1 MFLKSLIIKKE
12 NENIRNIKF
21 HKGLNLIIDETP
33 SDDTKVT
40 GNNIGKTTVL
50 KLIDFCLGAKQSIIY
65 SDTETKKEE
74 YKLVKEFLQDNN
86 VVIILTLVENL
97 DDENSKKIVIERNF
111 LSGKK
116 AIRLINGEYI
126 KDKDFEK
133 TLLSYIFPNHKAE
146 KPTFRQI
153 ISHNIRFKDEN
164 INNTLK
170 TLNSFSSDAEYETL
184 YLFLLGCNFDQ
195 GAKKQEILAKI
206 KQEKIY
212 KDRLEKK
219 QTKNAYEVALSILE
233 NEIEELEN
241 KKNSLNINPNFE
253 QDLERLNQVK
263 YFLNRESSKVTNLKI
278 RRDLINDSKNEILEN
293 KSDID
298 LKQLR
303 AIYEQAT
310 DKIDSLQKTF
320 DDLVHYHNNMV
331 LKKVKFITEELPDLE
346 KQIDTVEINIKK
358 LLEEEKSLT
367 EKIAKSDSFS
377 QLEEIIATIN
387 EKYRQKGEYENIIS
401 QLTEAEENLEQYNNE
416 LNVLDKKLF
425 SDEFEENLKKQINIF
440 NRYFSTVSNELYG
453 ERYALKYDKIINKN
467 GQQLFKFSSFNTN
480 LSSGKKQGE
489 ILCFDLAYTIFADEQ
504 NIPTLHFLLNDKKE
518 LMHDNQLIK
527 VAEFLQDRDIQ
538 LVISI
543 LKDKL
548 PNELNKDKYFIVKL
562 SQNNKLFKIEN
573 NNEE

>member
-65 SDTETKKEE
+65 SDTETKKDE

-195 GAKKQEILAKI
+195 GAKKQEILAKL

>member
-33 SDDTKVT
+33 SDDTKAT

-153 ISHNIRFKDEN
+153 ISHNIRYKDEN

-195 GAKKQEILAKI
+195 GAKKQEILAKL

-278 RRDLINDSKNEILEN
+278 RRDLINESKNEILEN

-358 LLEEEKSLT
+358 LLEEEKTLT

>member
-33 SDDTKVT
+33 SDDTKAT

-153 ISHNIRFKDEN
+153 ISHNIRYKDEN

-195 GAKKQEILAKI
+195 GAKKQEILAKL

-278 RRDLINDSKNEILEN
+278 RRDLINDSKNEILQN

-401 QLTEAEENLEQYNNE
+401 QLTEAEDNLEQYNNE

>member
-116 AIRLINGEYI
+116 SIRLINGEYI

-153 ISHNIRFKDEN
+153 ISHNIRYKDEN

-184 YLFLLGCNFDQ
+184 YLFLLRCNFDQ

-278 RRDLINDSKNEILEN
+278 RRDLINDSKNEILQN

-358 LLEEEKSLT
+358 LLEEEKTLT

>member
-133 TLLSYIFPNHKAE
+133 ALLSYIFPNHKAE

-153 ISHNIRFKDEN
+153 ISHNIRYKDEN

-278 RRDLINDSKNEILEN
+278 RRDLINDSKNEILQN

-320 DDLVHYHNNMV
+320 EDLVHYHNNMV

-358 LLEEEKSLT
+358 LLKEEKLLT

>member
-33 SDDTKVT
+33 SDDTKAT

-65 SDTETKKEE
+65 SDTETKKDE

-133 TLLSYIFPNHKAE
+133 TLLSYIFPNHRAE

-153 ISHNIRFKDEN
+153 ISHNIRYKDEN

-401 QLTEAEENLEQYNNE
+401 QLTEAEENLEKYNNE
-416 LNVLDKKLF
+416 LIVLDKKLF

>member
-33 SDDTKVT
+33 SDDTKAT

-65 SDTETKKEE
+65 SDTETKKDE

-153 ISHNIRFKDEN
+153 ISHNIRYKDEN

-548 PNELNKDKYFIVKL
+548 PNELNKDKYFIVRL

>member
-40 GNNIGKTTVL
+40 GKNIGKTTVL

-65 SDTETKKEE
+65 SDTETKKDE

-263 YFLNRESSKVTNLKI
+263 FFLNRESSKVTNLKI

-358 LLEEEKSLT
+358 ILEEEKSLT

>member
-33 SDDTKVT
+33 SDDTKAT

-65 SDTETKKEE
+65 SDTETKKDE

-153 ISHNIRFKDEN
+153 ISHNIRYKDEN

-263 YFLNRESSKVTNLKI
+263 FFLNRESSKVTNLKI

-548 PNELNKDKYFIVKL
+548 PNELNKDKYFIVRL

>member
-33 SDDTKVT
+33 SDDTKAT

-133 TLLSYIFPNHKAE
+133 ALLSYIFPNHKAE

-153 ISHNIRFKDEN
+153 ISHNIRYKDEN

>member
-33 SDDTKVT
+33 SDDTKAT

-153 ISHNIRFKDEN
+153 ISHNIRYKDEN

-358 LLEEEKSLT
+358 LLEEEKLLT

>member
-33 SDDTKVT
+33 SDDTKAT

-65 SDTETKKEE
+65 SDTETKKDE

-153 ISHNIRFKDEN
+153 ISHNIRYKDEN

-278 RRDLINDSKNEILEN
+278 RRDLINDSKNEILQN

-548 PNELNKDKYFIVKL
+548 PNELNKDKYFIAKL

>member
-65 SDTETKKEE
+65 TDTETKKEE

-116 AIRLINGEYI
+116 SIRLINGEYI

-153 ISHNIRFKDEN
+153 ISHNIRYKDEN

-195 GAKKQEILAKI
+195 GAKKQEILAKL

-278 RRDLINDSKNEILEN
+278 RRDLINDSKNEILQN

>member
-12 NENIRNIKF
+12 NENIRSIKF

-153 ISHNIRFKDEN
+153 ISHNIRYKDEN

-278 RRDLINDSKNEILEN
+278 RRDLINDSKNEILQN

-504 NIPTLHFLLNDKKE
+504 NISTLHFLLNDKKE

>member
-33 SDDTKVT
+33 RDDTKAT

-74 YKLVKEFLQDNN
+74 YQLVKEFLQDNN

-133 TLLSYIFPNHKAE
+133 TLLSYIFPNHRAE

-153 ISHNIRFKDEN
+153 ISHNIRYKDEN

>member
-33 SDDTKVT
+33 SDDTKAT

-153 ISHNIRFKDEN
+153 ISHNIRYKDEN

-278 RRDLINDSKNEILEN
+278 RRDLINESKNEILEN

-358 LLEEEKSLT
+358 LLEEEKTLT

-453 ERYALKYDKIINKN
+453 ERYTLKYDKIINKN

>member
-33 SDDTKVT
+33 SDDTKAT

-65 SDTETKKEE
+65 SDTETKKDE

-133 TLLSYIFPNHKAE
+133 TLLSYIFPNHRAE

-153 ISHNIRFKDEN
+153 ISHNIRYKDEN

-263 YFLNRESSKVTNLKI
+263 FFLNRESSKVTNLKI

>member
-116 AIRLINGEYI
+116 SIRLINGEYI

-153 ISHNIRFKDEN
+153 ISHNIRYKDEN

-195 GAKKQEILAKI
+195 GAKKQEILAKL

-278 RRDLINDSKNEILEN
+278 RRDLINESKNEILEN

-358 LLEEEKSLT
+358 LLEEEKTLT

>member
-33 SDDTKVT
+33 SDDTKAT

-65 SDTETKKEE
+65 SDTETKKDE

-153 ISHNIRFKDEN
+153 ISHNIRYKDEN

-278 RRDLINDSKNEILEN
+278 RRDLINDSKNEILQN

>member
-33 SDDTKVT
+33 SDDTKAT

-153 ISHNIRFKDEN
+153 ISHNIRYKDEN

-504 NIPTLHFLLNDKKE
+504 NISTLHFLLNDKKE

>member
-116 AIRLINGEYI
+116 SIRLINGEYI

-153 ISHNIRFKDEN
+153 ISHNIRYKDEN

-195 GAKKQEILAKI
+195 GAKKQEILAKL

-278 RRDLINDSKNEILEN
+278 RRDLINDSKSEILQN

>member
-33 SDDTKVT
+33 SDDTKAT

-65 SDTETKKEE
+65 SDTETKKDE

>member
-116 AIRLINGEYI
+116 SIRLINGEYI

-133 TLLSYIFPNHKAE
+133 KLLSYIFPNHKAE

-153 ISHNIRFKDEN
+153 ISHNIRYKDEN

-195 GAKKQEILAKI
+195 GAKKQEILAKL

-278 RRDLINDSKNEILEN
+278 RRDLINDSKNEILQN

>member
-97 DDENSKKIVIERNF
+97 DDENSKKIVIKRNF

-153 ISHNIRFKDEN
+153 ISHNIRYKDEN

-278 RRDLINDSKNEILEN
+278 RRDLINDSKNEILQN

-504 NIPTLHFLLNDKKE
+504 NISTLHFLLNDKKE

-548 PNELNKDKYFIVKL
+548 PNELNNDKYFIVKL

>member
-33 SDDTKVT
+33 SDDTKDT

-65 SDTETKKEE
+65 SDTETKKDE

-116 AIRLINGEYI
+116 SIRVINGEYI

>member
-33 SDDTKVT
+33 SDDTKAT

-65 SDTETKKEE
+65 SDTETKKDE

-263 YFLNRESSKVTNLKI
+263 FFLNRESSKVTNLKI

>member
-33 SDDTKVT
+33 RDDTKAT

-111 LSGKK
+111 FSGKK

-133 TLLSYIFPNHKAE
+133 TLLSYIFPNHRAE

-153 ISHNIRFKDEN
+153 ISHNIRYKDEN

-320 DDLVHYHNNMV
+320 DDLVHYHNNMI

-548 PNELNKDKYFIVKL
+548 PNELNKDKYFIVRL

>member
-116 AIRLINGEYI
+116 SIRLINGEYI

-153 ISHNIRFKDEN
+153 ISHNIRYKDEN

-195 GAKKQEILAKI
+195 GAKKQEILAKL

-278 RRDLINDSKNEILEN
+278 RRDLINDSKNEILQN